1 MNESHTGDLFE
12 SQPATPETTRRGA
25 PNAAP
30 QPETLALAEDAN
42 LSDLD
47 LALAHWARRHGAD
60 RLVARAFALASWA
73 VAQGHTCL
81 ALDQI
86 PTALMSAANQAA
98 LPDALAASEL
108 VTVLDG
114 ETNEDDMPTRPLILE
129 AGRLYL
135 QRYHAY
141 ETKLAERLSAL
152 MAAEPNPVNVDALK
166 PGNGLFAPD
175 AANPNA
181 TNWQAVAAFA
191 ALRHHFTVI
200 SGGPGTGKTYTIVR
214 LLRVL
219 IEAAIDNGDTP
230 PLIALAAPTGKAAA
244 RMLESVRNGLDDMG
258 ADTNFDKQ
266 RVEAHIPQ
274 TARTLHRLLG
284 LTGATTRARFNA
296 DNPLP
301 YDVVIVD
308 EASMVDLPMMAKL
321 ADAIRDDARLIL
333 LGDRYQLASVESGS
347 VLAEICANAGVNR
360 FTAGQHAA
368 AGELLAQ
375 PVQPADH
382 ALADH
387 VVTLQTSRR
396 FNADST
402 IGRLAA
408 AVNAGDV
415 EAAQDLLN
423 ADHDDLVY
431 HDRSDAVAIG
441 RLMDQLAG
449 DYASLCEATDP
460 SLALAQLGKQCVLTA
475 VRKGTAGSET
485 INAGITERLARR
497 CDFNP
502 RDAWYHGRPVMV
514 RRNDYKTGLYNGD
527 VGIALLNRDGQ
538 LRVWFEGDN
547 GLRAFLPSALPAHDS
562 VYAMT
567 IHKSQGSEFD
577 SVTLVLPD
585 YDVPVLARE
594 LFYTGLTRGRA
605 RLAVYAGSAVLART
619 VERQVSRVSGLAN
632 RTSATASNDQISGA
646 GMHDARPHS
655 Y

>member
-1 MNESHTGDLFE
+1 M
-12 SQPATPETTRRGA
+12 PEPPQRER

-30 QPETLALAEDAN
+30 QPETLSLAEDAN

-47 LALAHWARRHGAD
+47 NALAHWARRHGAD
-60 RLVARAFALASWA
+60 RLVARSFALASWA

-81 ALDQI
+81 ALDAI
-86 PTALMSAANQAA
+86 PTSLMSAANQAE
-98 LPDALAASEL
+98 LPNALAASDL
-108 VTVLDG
+108 VG
-114 ETNEDDMPTRPLILE
+114 EPGEIKPLILE
-129 AGRLYL
+129 NDRLYL

-141 ETKLAERLSAL
+141 ETKLAERLREL
-152 MAAEPNPVNVDALK
+152 MAAEPNPVNVDTLK
-166 PGNGLFAPD
+166 PGNGLFASD

-219 IEAAIDNGDTP
+219 IEAAIDKGDTP

-258 ADTNFDKQ
+258 AEANFDN
-266 RVEAHIPQ
+266 VAVGEHIPQ

-284 LTGATTRARFNA
+284 LTGATTRPRFNA

-321 ADAIRDDARLIL
+321 ADAIRNDARLIL

-360 FTAGQHAA
+360 FTEDQQVA
-368 AGELLAQ
+368 AGDLLAE
-375 PVQPADH
+375 PREPATH

-415 EAAQDLLN
+415 EAAEGLLN
-423 ADHDDLVY
+423 AGHDDLAY
-431 HDRSDAVAIG
+431 TPRSDAAAISQ
-441 RLMDQLAG
+441 LMDRLTD
-449 DYASLCEATDP
+449 DYARLIETTDP
-460 SLALAQLGKQCVLTA
+460 TLALAQLGRQCVLTA
-475 VRKGTAGSET
+475 VRKGPAGSET

-497 CDFNP
+497 FDFNP
-502 RDAWYHGRPVMV
+502 ADAWYHGRPVMV
-514 RRNDYKTGLYNGD
+514 RQNDYRTGLYNGD
-527 VGIALLNRDGQ
+527 VGVALYNDFGQ
-538 LRVWFEGDN
+538 IRVWFMGDH

-585 YDVPVLARE
+585 YDVPVLTRE
-594 LFYTGLTRGRA
+594 LFYTGLTRGREH
-605 RLAVYAGSAVLART
+605 LVVYAKQDVLRQT
-619 VERQVSRVSGLAN
+619 VSRRVTRVSGLAD
-632 RTSATASNDQISGA
+632 RLSG
-646 GMHDARPHS
+646 
-655 Y
+655 

>member
-1 MNESHTGDLFE
+1 MTESATGDLFDSPPTQTE
-12 SQPATPETTRRGA
+12 PKNTGDAIRQSPAETS
-25 PNAAP
+25 
-30 QPETLALAEDAN
+30 ALAEDVGLA
-42 LSDLD
+42 DLD
-47 LALAHWARRHGAD
+47 LALASWARRHGAD

-81 ALDQI
+81 ALDQT
-86 PTALMSAANQAA
+86 PTALMSAANQAELPAA
-98 LPDALAASEL
+98 LEASDL
-108 VTVLDG
+108 VTVI
-114 ETNEDDMPTRPLILE
+114 ETATPAKDVPTRPLVLE

-141 ETKLAERLSAL
+141 ETRLAERLRDL
-152 MAAEPNPVNVDALK
+152 MRAEPNAVNVDALK
-166 PGNGLFAPD
+166 PGNGLFAAD
-175 AANPNA
+175 AANPHA

-219 IEAAIDNGDTP
+219 IEAALKADETP

-244 RMLESVRNGLDDMG
+244 RMVESVRKGLDDMG
-258 ADTNFDKQ
+258 ADTTFDKQ
-266 RVEAHIPQ
+266 RVEEHVPQ

-321 ADAIRDDARLIL
+321 ADAIRNDARLIL

-360 FTAGQHAA
+360 FTADQQAA
-368 AGELLAQ
+368 AGELLAEDM
-375 PVQPADH
+375 QPATH
-382 ALADH
+382 PLADH

-402 IGRLAA
+402 IGQLAA

-415 EAAQDLLN
+415 DSAQALLN
-423 ADHDDLVY
+423 AGHDDRVY
-431 HDRSDAVAIG
+431 HDGADAAALG
-441 RLMDQLAG
+441 QLMDRLADTYG
-449 DYASLCEATDP
+449 VLCEATDP
-460 SLALAQLGKQCVLTA
+460 TLALAQLGRQCVLTA
-475 VRKGTAGSET
+475 VRQGPAGSET
-485 INAGITERLARR
+485 LNARITERLALRF
-497 CDFNP
+497 DFNP
-502 RDAWYHGRPVMV
+502 ATAWYHGRPVMV
-514 RRNDYKTGLYNGD
+514 RRNDYRTGLFNGD
-527 VGIALLNRDGQ
+527 VGVALYNESGQ
-538 LRVWFEGDN
+538 IRVWFEGDT
-547 GLRAFLPSALPAHDS
+547 GLRAFLPSALPAHDT

-577 SVTLVLPD
+577 SVTLVLPE
-585 YDVPVLARE
+585 YDVPVLTRE
-594 LFYTGLTRGRA
+594 LFYTGLTRGQE
-605 RLAVYAGSAVLART
+605 RLVVFAEPAS
-619 VERQVSRVSGLAN
+619 VERAVSRRVARVSGLAD
-632 RTSATASNDQISGA
+632 RITHGD
-646 GMHDARPHS
+646 
-655 Y
+655 

>member
-1 MNESHTGDLFE
+1 MTESSMGDLFD
-12 SQPATPETTRRGA
+12 SQPIEPKAQRTPEPGTEARADT
-25 PNAAP
+25 AAVS
-30 QPETLALAEDAN
+30 EDAG

-47 LALAHWARRHGAD
+47 RALAHWARRHGAD
-60 RLVARAFALASWA
+60 KLVARAFALASWA

-86 PTALMSAANQAA
+86 PTALMSAANQKELPEA
-98 LPDALAASEL
+98 LNASALVGGPD
-108 VTVLDG
+108 DIC
-114 ETNEDDMPTRPLILE
+114 PLILE
-129 AGRLYL
+129 DGRLYL

-141 ETKLAERLSAL
+141 ETKLAERLREL
-152 MAAEPNPVNVDALK
+152 MASEPNPVNIDRLK
-166 PGNGLFAPD
+166 PGHGLFPTD
-175 AANPNA
+175 DSPNA

-191 ALRHHFTVI
+191 ALRHRFTVI

-219 IEAAIDNGDTP
+219 IEAALADKHNP
-230 PLIALAAPTGKAAA
+230 PLIAMAAPTGKAAA
-244 RMLESVRNGLDDMG
+244 RMIESVRGGLEEMT
-258 ADTNFDKQ
+258 ADPAYDAAITEH
-266 RVEAHIPQ
+266 VPQ
-274 TARTLHRLLG
+274 NARTLHRLLG
-284 LTGATTRARFNA
+284 LTGATTRPRFNA

-321 ADAIRDDARLIL
+321 ADAIRNDARLIL

-360 FTAGQHAA
+360 FTSKQQTAA
-368 AGELLAQ
+368 CELLAA
-375 PVQPADH
+375 PMESATH

-415 EAAQDLLN
+415 ATAQDLLT
-423 ADHDDLVY
+423 AGHDDLIY
-431 HDRSDAVAIG
+431 HDRSDAAAIG
-441 RLMDQLAG
+441 QLMDRLAD
-449 DYASLCEATDP
+449 DYANLIEATDP
-460 SLALAQLGKQCVLTA
+460 TLALAQLGKQCVLTA

-485 INAGITERLARR
+485 INAGITGRLARR
-497 CDFNP
+497 FDFSPSN
-502 RDAWYHGRPVMV
+502 AWYHGRPVMV
-514 RRNDYKTGLYNGD
+514 RRNDYRTGLYNGD
-527 VGIALLNRDGQ
+527 VGVALCNESGQ
-538 LRVWFEGDN
+538 IRVWFEGDN
-547 GLRAFLPSALPAHDS
+547 GLRAFLPSALPAHDT

-585 YDVPVLARE
+585 YDVPVLTRE
-594 LFYTGLTRGRA
+594 LFYTGLTRGRE
-605 RLAVYAGSAVLART
+605 LLVVYAEQHALRQT
-619 VERQVSRVSGLAN
+619 VSRRVTRVSGLAD
-632 RTSATASNDQISGA
+632 RLSG
-646 GMHDARPHS
+646 
-655 Y
+655 

>member
-1 MNESHTGDLFE
+1 MNDSRTGDLFADEPAPAEPAKPAKPADAPE
-12 SQPATPETTRRGA
+12 SARPE
-25 PNAAP
+25 AA
-30 QPETLALAEDAN
+30 EEAN

-47 LALAHWARRHGAD
+47 LALADWARRHGAD

-86 PTALMSAANQAA
+86 PTALMSAANQAGLPEA
-98 LPDALAASEL
+98 LTASDL
-108 VTVLDG
+108 VTVIDG
-114 ETNEDDMPTRPLILE
+114 DAGDDTPTRPLVLE
-129 AGRLYL
+129 NGRLYL

-141 ETKLAERLSAL
+141 ETKLAERLSTL

-166 PGNGLFAPD
+166 PGNGLFAAD

-200 SGGPGTGKTYTIVR
+200 SGGPGTGKTYSIVR

-219 IEAAIDNGDTP
+219 IEAALREEQTP

-258 ADTNFDKQ
+258 ADATFDKQ
-266 RVEAHIPQ
+266 RVEEHVPQ

-308 EASMVDLPMMAKL
+308 EASMVDLPMMTKL

-360 FTAGQHAA
+360 FTEDQQTA
-368 AGELLAQ
+368 AGDLLAQ
-375 PVQPADH
+375 PMQAANH

-402 IGRLAA
+402 IGQLAA

-415 EAAQDLLN
+415 DATQALLN
-423 ADHDDLVY
+423 AGHDDLAY
-431 HDRSDAVAIG
+431 HDRSDARAISQ
-441 RLMDQLAG
+441 LMNDLAD
-449 DYASLCEATDP
+449 DYATLCEATGP
-460 SLALAQLGKQCVLTA
+460 TLALAQLGQQSVLTA
-475 VRKGTAGSET
+475 VRQGPAGSET

-497 CDFNP
+497 FDFNP
-502 RDAWYHGRPVMV
+502 IEPWYHGRPVMV

-527 VGIALLNRDGQ
+527 VGIALRNTDGQ

-577 SVTLVLPD
+577 AVTLVLPD
-585 YDVPVLARE
+585 YDVPVLTRE
-594 LFYTGLTRGRA
+594 LFYTGLTRTRQRLLVFAERSALQRA
-605 RLAVYAGSAVLART
+605 LNR
-619 VERQVSRVSGLAN
+619 RVN
-632 RTSATASNDQISGA
+632 RISGIA
-646 GMHDARPHS
+646 ARVVHRAQK
-655 Y
+655 

>member
-1 MNESHTGDLFE
+1 
-12 SQPATPETTRRGA
+12 
-25 PNAAP
+25 
-30 QPETLALAEDAN
+30 
-42 LSDLD
+42 
-47 LALAHWARRHGAD
+47 
-60 RLVARAFALASWA
+60 
-73 VAQGHTCL
+73 
-81 ALDQI
+81 LDQI
-86 PTALMSAANQAA
+86 PTALMSAANQAGLREA
-98 LPDALAASEL
+98 LTASDL
-108 VTVLDG
+108 VTVIDG
-114 ETNEDDMPTRPLILE
+114 DAGDDTPTRPLVLE
-129 AGRLYL
+129 NGRLYL

-141 ETKLAERLSAL
+141 ETKLAERLSTL

-166 PGNGLFAPD
+166 PGNGLFAAD

-200 SGGPGTGKTYTIVR
+200 SGGPGTGKTYSIVR

-219 IEAAIDNGDTP
+219 IEAALREEQTP

-258 ADTNFDKQ
+258 ADATFDKQ
-266 RVEAHIPQ
+266 RVEEHVPQ

-308 EASMVDLPMMAKL
+308 EASMVDLPMMTKL

-360 FTAGQHAA
+360 FTEDQQTA
-368 AGELLAQ
+368 AGDLLAQ
-375 PVQPADH
+375 PMQAANH

-402 IGRLAA
+402 IGQLAA

-415 EAAQDLLN
+415 DATQALLN
-423 ADHDDLVY
+423 AGHDDLAY
-431 HDRSDAVAIG
+431 HDRSDARAISQ
-441 RLMDQLAG
+441 LMNDLAD
-449 DYASLCEATDP
+449 DYATLCEATGP
-460 SLALAQLGKQCVLTA
+460 TLALAQLGQQSVLTA
-475 VRKGTAGSET
+475 VRQGPAGSET

-497 CDFNP
+497 FDFNP
-502 RDAWYHGRPVMV
+502 IEPWYHGRPVMV

-527 VGIALLNRDGQ
+527 VGIALRNTDGQ

-577 SVTLVLPD
+577 AVTLVLPD
-585 YDVPVLARE
+585 YDVPVLTRE
-594 LFYTGLTRGRA
+594 LFYTGLTRTRQRLLVFAERSALQRA
-605 RLAVYAGSAVLART
+605 LNR
-619 VERQVSRVSGLAN
+619 RVN
-632 RTSATASNDQISGA
+632 RISGIA
-646 GMHDARPHS
+646 ARVVHRAQK
-655 Y
+655 

>member
-1 MNESHTGDLFE
+1 MTESRTGDLFDAP
-12 SQPATPETTRRGA
+12 SKSNKATRTPAPIAVEQATTSSA
-25 PNAAP
+25 VQDAA
-30 QPETLALAEDAN
+30 

-47 LALAHWARRHGAD
+47 LALADWARRHGAD

-86 PTALMSAANQAA
+86 PTALMSAVNQAA
-98 LPDALAASEL
+98 LADALATSDL
-108 VTVLDG
+108 VTVRDG
-114 ETNEDDMPTRPLILE
+114 ASKHDDTPTHPLILE
-129 AGRLYL
+129 NGRLYL

-141 ETKLAERLSAL
+141 ETALAQRLRTL
-152 MAAEPNPVNVDALK
+152 MNAAPSPVNVDALK
-166 PGNGLFAPD
+166 PGNGLFAAD

-219 IEAAIDNGDTP
+219 IEAALSNDDTP

-244 RMLESVRNGLDDMG
+244 RMHESVRNGLEDMG
-258 ADTNFDKQ
+258 ADATFDKQ

-284 LTGATTRARFNA
+284 LTGATTRARFNT

-321 ADAIRDDARLIL
+321 AEAIRDDARLIL

-360 FTAGQHAA
+360 FTENQQAA

-375 PVQPADH
+375 PRQPANH

-402 IGRLAA
+402 IGQLAA
-408 AVNAGDV
+408 AVNAGDIK
-415 EAAQDLLN
+415 AAETLLT
-423 ADHDDLVY
+423 AGHDDLVY
-431 HDRSDAVAIG
+431 HPRADAAAISQLIDR
-441 RLMDQLAG
+441 LTEN
-449 DYASLCEATDP
+449 YAKLLDATDP
-460 SLALAQLGKQCVLTA
+460 TLALAELGKQTVLTA
-475 VRKGTAGSET
+475 VRQGPAGSET
-485 INAGITERLARR
+485 LNAGITERLARR
-497 CDFNP
+497 FDFNP
-502 RDAWYHGRPVMV
+502 GQPWYHGRPVMV

-527 VGIALLNRDGQ
+527 VGIALKNADGQ

-547 GLRAFLPSALPAHDS
+547 GLRAFLPSALPAHDT

-577 SVTLVLPD
+577 AVTLVLPD
-585 YDVPVLARE
+585 YDVPVLTRE
-594 LFYTGLTRGRA
+594 LFYTGLTRGREQLSIYSQRNA
-605 RLAVYAGSAVLART
+605 LEQTVTRRVL
-619 VERQVSRVSGLAN
+619 RVSGLAE
-632 RTSATASNDQISGA
+632 RIAQPGEK
-646 GMHDARPHS
+646 
-655 Y
+655 

>member
-1 MNESHTGDLFE
+1 MNESSTGDLFDSAPVE
-12 SQPATPETTRRGA
+12 SEPVKTHEHATETPIDA
-25 PNAAP
+25 V
-30 QPETLALAEDAN
+30 ALAEDAS

-47 LALAHWARRHGAD
+47 NALAHWAHRHGAD

-81 ALDQI
+81 ALDAI
-86 PTALMSAANQAA
+86 PTGLMSAANQAE
-98 LPDALAASEL
+98 LPTALAASEL
-108 VTVLDG
+108 IG
-114 ETNEDDMPTRPLILE
+114 EPGEIKPLILE
-129 AGRLYL
+129 NDRLYL

-141 ETKLAERLSAL
+141 ETRLAKRLREL
-152 MAAEPNPVNVDALK
+152 MAAEPNPVNVDTLK
-166 PGNGLFAPD
+166 PGSGLFATD
-175 AANPNA
+175 KANPNA

-219 IEAAIDNGDTP
+219 IEAALDKNETP

-244 RMLESVRNGLDDMG
+244 RMLESVRKGLDDMG
-258 ADTNFDKQ
+258 ADTNFDPTA
-266 RVEAHIPQ
+266 VGEHIPQ

-284 LTGATTRARFNA
+284 LTGATTRPRFNA

-321 ADAIRDDARLIL
+321 ADAIRNDARLIL

-360 FTAGQHAA
+360 FTAEQQTA
-368 AGELLAQ
+368 AGDLLAEARE
-375 PVQPADH
+375 PASH

-415 EAAQDLLN
+415 EGAEALLN
-423 ADHDDLVY
+423 NGHDDLAY
-431 HDRSDAVAIG
+431 IPRSDAAAISQ
-441 RLMDQLAG
+441 LMDRLAD
-449 DYASLCEATDP
+449 DYARLIETTDP
-460 SLALAQLGKQCVLTA
+460 SLALAQLGQQCVLTA
-475 VRKGTAGSET
+475 VRKGPAGSET
-485 INAGITERLARR
+485 INTGITEHLARR
-497 CDFNP
+497 FDFNP
-502 RDAWYHGRPVMV
+502 ADAWYHGRPVMV
-514 RRNDYKTGLYNGD
+514 RQNDYRTGLYNGD
-527 VGIALLNRDGQ
+527 VGVALYNDSGQ
-538 LRVWFEGDN
+538 IRVWFMGDH

-585 YDVPVLARE
+585 YDVPVLTRE
-594 LFYTGLTRGRA
+594 LFYTGLSRA
-605 RLAVYAGSAVLART
+605 RERLVVFAEREALRRAVS
-619 VERQVSRVSGLAN
+619 RQVARVSGLAGRVTVGN
-632 RTSATASNDQISGA
+632 
-646 GMHDARPHS
+646 
-655 Y
+655 

>member
-1 MNESHTGDLFE
+1 MSDTGMNDLFD
-12 SQPATPETTRRGA
+12 TPSA
-25 PNAAP
+25 NAASTAVP
-30 QPETLALAEDAN
+30 SEPDVSPAEAEDAA

-47 LALAHWARRHGAD
+47 LALGYWARRHGAD
-60 RLVARAFALASWA
+60 RLVARGFALASWA

-98 LPDALAASEL
+98 LPDALAASDL
-108 VTVLDG
+108 VTVLNADKTES
-114 ETNEDDMPTRPLILE
+114 ETTTRPLILE

-141 ETKLAERLSAL
+141 ETRLAERLRTL

-166 PGNGLFAPD
+166 PGNGLFATD

-191 ALRHHFTVI
+191 ALRHCFTVI

-219 IEAAIDNGDTP
+219 VEAALDQDKTP
-230 PLIALAAPTGKAAA
+230 PLVALAAPTGKAAA
-244 RMLESVRNGLDDMG
+244 RMVESVRKGLDDMS
-258 ADTNFDKQ
+258 ADATFDKQ
-266 RVEAHIPQ
+266 RIEEHIPQ
-274 TARTLHRLLG
+274 NARTLHRLLG
-284 LTGATTRARFNA
+284 LGGATTRPRFNA

-321 ADAIRDDARLIL
+321 ADAIRNDARLIL

-360 FTAGQHAA
+360 FTTDQQAA
-368 AGELLAQ
+368 AGDLLSEA
-375 PVQPADH
+375 PESATHP
-382 ALADH
+382 LADH

-396 FNADST
+396 FNANST
-402 IGRLAA
+402 IGQLAA

-415 EAAQDLLN
+415 EAVQTLLD

-431 HDRSDAVAIG
+431 HDQSNAAALNK
-441 RLMDQLAG
+441 LMDQLAE
-449 DYASLCEATDP
+449 DYAALCEASDP
-460 SLALAQLGKQCVLTA
+460 TTALAQLGKQCVLTA
-475 VRKGTAGSET
+475 VRQGPAGSET
-485 INAGITERLARR
+485 LNAGITERLARR
-497 CDFNP
+497 FDFNP
-502 RDAWYHGRPVMV
+502 ATAWYHGRPVMV
-514 RRNDYKTGLYNGD
+514 RRNDYRTGLFNGD
-527 VGIALLNRDGQ
+527 VGVALYNESGQ

-547 GLRAFLPSALPAHDS
+547 GLRAFLPSALPTHDT

-577 SVTLVLPD
+577 LVTLVLPE
-585 YDVPVLARE
+585 YDVPVLTRE
-594 LFYTGLTRGRA
+594 LFYTGLTRGRE
-605 RLAVYAGSAVLART
+605 RLAIFAEPNILVRT
-619 VERQVSRVSGLAN
+619 IGRRVSRVCGLAN
-632 RTSATASNDQISGA
+632 RISATNPIDLIVGA
-646 GMHDARPHS
+646 GIYDARPERI
-655 Y
+655 